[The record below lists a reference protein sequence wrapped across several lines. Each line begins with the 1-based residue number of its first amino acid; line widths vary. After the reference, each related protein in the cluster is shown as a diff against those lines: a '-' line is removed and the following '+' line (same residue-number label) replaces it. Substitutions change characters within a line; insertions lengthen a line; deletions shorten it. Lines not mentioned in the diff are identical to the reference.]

1 MGISSL
7 NHLLRDKARDA
18 CKNIKLRELTTG
30 SRIAIDWSIM
40 MYNIKN
46 MTLKTG
52 KLFADIL
59 DEFVKNCTETG
70 LKLVFVIDGKAG
82 PEKAEEWSRRYEER
96 TVLLDRMTAITNEIK
111 ETSDEMRIG
120 ELTTELAKLEEL
132 TINVKSEERRA
143 MLDHLVVSGCIVLYA
158 TGEADP
164 LLATLAKRKY
174 VDYVLSRDTDML
186 AYGCPRVLREKLAS
200 LDTSETYFDLDY
212 ELVEFDKMLIEL
224 RLSRAEFVDMC
235 ILAGCDYFKA
245 PISTGKYD
253 KYWIM
258 AVFSSIK
265 RINTIERIRTSGE
278 LRRTFG
284 LNLTDDDLIKTAQVR
299 TMFTEL
305 GTIETL
311 AENASALE

>member
-7 NHLLRDKARDA
+7 NHLLREKARDA
-18 CKNIKLRELTTG
+18 CKFVKLHELTAG

-46 MTLKTG
+46 ITLKTG

-59 DEFVKNCTETG
+59 DDFVKKCTLAR

-96 TVLLDRMTAITNEIK
+96 ITLFDRMTTITNEIK

-132 TINVKSEERRA
+132 TLNVKSEERRA
-143 MLDHLVVSGCIVLYA
+143 MVDHLIASDCIVLYA
-158 TGEADP
+158 TGESDP
-164 LLATLAKRKY
+164 LLATLARNKY

-186 AYGCPRVLREKLAS
+186 AYGCPFVLREV
-200 LDTSETYFDLDY
+200 LDSAETYFDLDY
-212 ELVEFDKMLIEL
+212 ELVEFDKMLIEM
-224 RLSRAEFVDMC
+224 RLSRAEFIDVC

-245 PISTGKYD
+245 PISTKKYD

-258 AVFSSIK
+258 AVFSAIK
-265 RINTIERIRTSGE
+265 RINTIERICTSGE
-278 LRRTFG
+278 LRKTFG
-284 LNLTDDDLIKTAQVR
+284 LKLSDEELVKIAQTR
-299 TMFTEL
+299 LLFAEP

-311 AENASALE
+311 AENPSALLT